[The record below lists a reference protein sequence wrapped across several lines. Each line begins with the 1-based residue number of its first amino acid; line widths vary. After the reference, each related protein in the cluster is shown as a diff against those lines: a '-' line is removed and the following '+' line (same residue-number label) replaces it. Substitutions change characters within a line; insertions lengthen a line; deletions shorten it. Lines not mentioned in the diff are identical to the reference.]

1 MTTRE
6 ILIEDM
12 QGMETVL
19 IDLDDNSVEQHM
31 TERQLIR
38 AIARTVWHI
47 LTWIVKRMDEERRT
61 K

>member
-1 MTTRE
+1 MTQRE

-19 IDLDDNSVEQHM
+19 INLDDNSVEHQM

-38 AIARTVWHI
+38 AMART
-47 LTWIVKRMDEERRT
+47 L
-61 K
+61 